1 MVSTIEPRKGYA
13 QALAAFELLWAQGR
27 DLNLAIVGKKGW
39 LMEEFAAGLRNH
51 PEAGRRLH
59 WFEGID
65 DRGLRALYDGSSA
78 LITASEAE
86 GFGLP
91 IVEAARHGLPVI
103 ARDLPVFTEV
113 AGEHAFYFSGYAAE
127 DLASALD
134 EWLALDERGLAPPSA
149 GMPSLD
155 WEQSAREL
163 LGLVFGGAWDYRW
176 QPGERYWFPANDPRL
191 QHQVGRLDRRE
202 MASDGRSGFLLY
214 GPYASLPADAY
225 RLRVFGRWQSD
236 TGQPA
241 WLDVVTS
248 QGRARAV
255 HQALE
260 VGQSAGDGMLA
271 DVDFAL
277 EDDTRDLEIRLW
289 VSDESKL
296 SVRGFELL
304 GGQHP
309 S

>member
-27 DLNLAIVGKKGW
+27 DLNLVIVGKQGW
-39 LMEEFAAGLRNH
+39 LMEEFAARLRAH

-59 WFEGID
+59 WFDGID
-65 DRGLRALYDGSSA
+65 DGGLRALYAGSAA

-113 AGEHAFYFSGYAAE
+113 AGAHAFYFGGYSPDALAAAIE
-127 DLASALD
+127 
-134 EWLALDERGLAPPSA
+134 EWLALSARGLAPPSA

-163 LGLVFGGAWDYRW
+163 LGLVLGNGWDYQW
-176 QPGERYWFPANDPRL
+176 EPGGRYWFPANDPRL
-191 QHQVGRLDRRE
+191 QHQVGRMERRE
-202 MASDGRSGFLLY
+202 LVSDGRSGFLVY
-214 GPYASLPADAY
+214 GPYASLPADGY
-225 RLRVFGRWQSD
+225 RLRVPGRWQSAA
-236 TGQPA
+236 GQPA

-248 QGRARAV
+248 QGRVRTV
-255 HQALE
+255 HLE
-260 VGQSAGDGMLA
+260 LTAGGSAGDGLL
-271 DVDFAL
+271 VDIGFTL
-277 EDDTRDLEIRLW
+277 ESDATDLEIRLW
-289 VSDESKL
+289 VSDESQL
-296 SVRGFELL
+296 CISGFELL
-304 GGQHP
+304 SGQHP
-309 S
+309 D